1 LPVAAVAHVDDPF
14 ASSAVEP
21 PPPLPSPDPWEV
33 TPATV
38 VDPALAEAPGAPSP
52 IEAPAPALAAW
63 PATPDAPAPPPMKL
77 TPTMV
82 MKLEPAEQRRLLA
95 LLLERANV
103 GMEVLSSPPTPASDD
118 DPTTR

>member
-1 LPVAAVAHVDDPF
+1 
-14 ASSAVEP
+14 
-21 PPPLPSPDPWEV
+21 
-33 TPATV
+33 
-38 VDPALAEAPGAPSP
+38 
-52 IEAPAPALAAW
+52 
-63 PATPDAPAPPPMKL
+63 MKL